1 MNIYTAMK
9 ALVAVQESVSITLP
23 QPVAVKKAYL
33 SMPHQSQSMTLLPCW
48 TNSWDFVREERHG
61 ALRTMAYIVNMRLHV
76 ARVTAGSND
85 IAAEIALAFLDPIL
99 TAFGSTNANLNGIGG
114 VTLMGDVNGTVQS
127 TVTHQNIRGGSPTLA
142 VFGEGDART
151 IGLDLICEM
160 EMSDAFSY
168 S

>member
-9 ALVAVQESVSITLP
+9 SLVAVQESIAITLP
-23 QPVAVKKAYL
+23 RPTAVKKAYL
-33 SMPHQSQSMTLLPCW
+33 SVPSQSQSVVTMLPCW

-61 ALRTMAYIVNMRLHV
+61 ALRTMAYLVNMRLHV
-76 ARVTAGSND
+76 ARVTQGDNA

-99 TAFGSTNANLNGIGG
+99 TAFGSVNASGIGG
-114 VTLMGDVNGTVQS
+114 VTLIGDVAGTLTS